1 MLEKSK
7 IIYFFGQNMY
17 LYFHSTK
24 VRVEMP
30 DIKTGR
36 GHSRSYNFLLLQII
50 PSPNYFTR
58 IPPLLF
64 LRPSGKGAT

>member
-1 MLEKSK
+1 
-7 IIYFFGQNMY
+7 MY

-24 VRVEMP
+24 ARVDMP
-30 DIKTGR
+30 DINAGR
-36 GHSRSYNFLLLQII
+36 GHARSYRFLLLQII
-50 PSPNYFTR
+50 PSPNYFTK